1 MNAPDV
7 AAFARRLAASADALT
22 ALVEDI
28 AGDEARWNPA
38 PAKWSI
44 NEIFGHL
51 VDEERYDFRQR
62 LQLLLED
69 PERPWPAIDP
79 EGWVREK
86 RFNDRTL
93 SDLTAEFLSE
103 RQRSMAWLETLQTAN
118 WTHAYRHPDAGLLTA
133 TALLHAWAAHDLLHL
148 RQVIAVRYARLVALV
163 APGSVDYAGRW

>member
-7 AAFARRLAASADALT
+7 VAFARRLSASADALT
-22 ALVEDI
+22 ALVSDVG
-28 AGDEARWNPA
+28 GDESRWKSA

-62 LQLLLED
+62 LALLLENPD
-69 PERPWPAIDP
+69 RPWPSIDP

-86 RFNDRTL
+86 NFNAREL

-103 RQRSMAWLETLQTAN
+103 RQRSVAWLETQGAAQWEN
-118 WTHAYRHPDAGLLTA
+118 AYRHPQAGVLTA
-133 TALLHAWAAHDLLHL
+133 PALLHAWAAHDLLHL
-148 RQVIAVRYARLVALV
+148 RQIAAVRHARLATLI
-163 APGSVDYAGRW
+163 APANTDYAGRW